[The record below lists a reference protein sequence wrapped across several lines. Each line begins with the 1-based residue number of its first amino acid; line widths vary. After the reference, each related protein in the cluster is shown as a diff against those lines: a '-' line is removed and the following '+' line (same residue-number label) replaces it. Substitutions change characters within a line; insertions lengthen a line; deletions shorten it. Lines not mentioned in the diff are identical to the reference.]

1 MNWARDKR
9 NLILWRPLFVL
20 LSVLL
25 ALFPVSIHGA
35 EKPGQTLKKIRI
47 IYSSVSGNMAPLWVT
62 YEMGFFRRHALD
74 VDLVL
79 VEGGSRAAQNLV
91 SGDAALAQ
99 MAGAGVLQSNL
110 KGAAVEMIAGILD
123 SVNCELI

>member
-9 NLILWRPLFVL
+9 NLILWRLLFVL

-25 ALFPVSIHGA
+25 ALFPVSTHGA

-47 IYSSVSGNMAPLWVT
+47 VYSSISGNMAPLWVT
-62 YEMGFFRRHALD
+62 YEMGFFSRYGLD
-74 VDLVL
+74 VELVL
-79 VEGGSRAAQNLV
+79 VEGGSRAAQTLV

-99 MAGAGVLQSNL
+99 MAR
-110 KGAAVEMIAGILD
+110 AAVIQTNVKSADLLMISGTTYT
-123 SVNCELI
+123 SRY